1 MPNHPLLRP
10 GANHPEVSRM
20 KTLAKRALVKA
31 KRGDLAKTINTKHD
45 HYGSSAVKGVKHL
58 QKHHKLVVDGIVGP
72 KTWAMLEK
80 HGVVPPEYQLVVVH
94 RDSWG
99 ARKPK
104 NVVKTDWNVNTVT
117 RVHHTVTPPVSNEV
131 AAEKAAMRQMQ
142 NYHMDSRGYA
152 DIGYNYVI
160 FKSGRVYVG
169 RGKEVVGAHTLGH
182 NRDPGIAFY
191 GDYTKTTMTYKQLQ
205 AYRALRKVLGLKG
218 DEKPHSAT
226 YPTSCPGANVKK
238 VLGI

>member
-1 MPNHPLLRP
+1 MANHPLLRP
-10 GANHPEVSRM
+10 GATHAEVSRM
-20 KTLAKRALVKA
+20 KTLAKRALTKA
-31 KRGDLAKTINTKHD
+31 KRGDLAKRINEKTD
-45 HYGSSAVKGVKHL
+45 TYGSDAVRGVKFL
-58 QKHHKLVVDGIVGP
+58 QNHYKLVADGVVGP

-80 HGVVPPEYQLVVVH
+80 HGAAPPEYQLVVVS

-99 ARKPK
+99 ARPATS
-104 NVVKTDWNVNTVT
+104 VTPTDWTSNTIT
-117 RVHHTVTPPVSNEV
+117 RVHHTVSPPVVSELE
-131 AAEKAAMRQMQ
+131 AEKAAMRQIQ
-142 NYHMDSRGYA
+142 DYHMDSRGYA

-182 NRDPGIAFY
+182 NSDLGIAFY

-205 AYRALRKVLGLKG
+205 AYRALRKKLGISG
-218 DEKPHSAT
+218 DEQPHSAT